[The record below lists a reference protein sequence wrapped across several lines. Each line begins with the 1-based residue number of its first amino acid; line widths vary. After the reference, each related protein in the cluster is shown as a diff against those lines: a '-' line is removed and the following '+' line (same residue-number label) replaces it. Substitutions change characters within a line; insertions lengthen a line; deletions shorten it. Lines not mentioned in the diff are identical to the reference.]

1 MANMIEGGDTPLT
14 SAEELE
20 KMGYRILVH
29 PNDLTYV
36 DAYADRMLLNEL
48 HTTGKTDQSQNRM
61 IEFPEFNQMVG
72 LDKLNSLDSQYSN
85 ESMKEY
91 LNN

>member
-1 MANMIEGGDTPLT
+1 
-14 SAEELE
+14 
-20 KMGYRILVH
+20 
-29 PNDLTYV
+29 
-36 DAYADRMLLNEL
+36 
-48 HTTGKTDQSQNRM
+48 M

-72 LDKLNSLDSQYSN
+72 LDKLNSLDQQYSN